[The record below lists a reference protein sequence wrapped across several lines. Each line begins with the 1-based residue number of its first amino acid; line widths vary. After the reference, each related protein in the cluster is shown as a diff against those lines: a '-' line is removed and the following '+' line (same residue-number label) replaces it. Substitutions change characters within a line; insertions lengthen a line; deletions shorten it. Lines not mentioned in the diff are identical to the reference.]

1 MLILIQSL
9 SLPLK
14 DPVLIFSIILFIIL
28 FAPILLN
35 KLKIPHLIG
44 LIIAGALIG
53 PHGLNLLLRDSSI
66 TLYGTVG
73 LLYIMFLA
81 GLEIDLGTFRK
92 NSGRSL
98 TFGLLTFTIPMILG
112 ISAGIFLLNF
122 TVMTSVL
129 LASMFASH
137 TLLAYPIIS
146 KLGVQN
152 SRSVVI
158 AVGGTLITDTLALL
172 VLAVIANMA
181 TGEITSDFWLRLGI
195 SITLFTLIVVF
206 IFPLVSRWFFKK
218 YDDNILQYIFSLA
231 MVFLGAALAQAAGIE
246 HIIGAFLAGLALNK
260 LIPRTSPLMNRIEF
274 VGNALFIP
282 LFLIGVGMLVDYRA
296 FVRDTETIIVAVV
309 MTVIA
314 ISGKYLAAFVAQK
327 IFRMKPYERNVI
339 FGLSNAQAAAT
350 LAAVLVGY
358 NIILGYDATGAPVRL
373 LNDAVLNGSIVMIL
387 ITCTVAS
394 FAAQKGA
401 QHLALSEM
409 GDEQE
414 KDNAPE
420 RILVALSN
428 TDTLTELV
436 NLSMLIKSKNNKHDV
451 IGLHVLNND
460 RSRELTEKSA
470 DKLLDEAADIAS
482 ASDVYMRKVLRYDL
496 NLINGITNAA
506 NETKSTDLV
515 LGVQSRKGL
524 SDNFLG
530 NLTEGILLK
539 SDLTVWINKA
549 TQPIQTIK
557 RYIVVVPERAERE
570 LGFPLWVVKVWNISR
585 NTGARID
592 FFATPQTIQ
601 WLRVVQKNHPIEAN
615 FNEFTEWD
623 DFLVLSREIREND
636 TLMIIMSRKGFL
648 SYNDQMTKIPSYL
661 NKYFTNNN
669 FILVYPSQ
677 STEKWQSVNLSEASV
692 FEPLSENLDKI
703 EEFGKYIGKLFK
715 RK

>member
-98 TFGLLTFTIPMILG
+98 TFGLLTFTIPMVLG

-195 SITLFTLIVVF
+195 SITIFTLTVVF

-309 MTVIA
+309 MTLIA
-314 ISGKYLAAFVAQK
+314 ISGKYLAAFVTQK
-327 IFRMKPYERNVI
+327 IFGMKLYERNVI

-358 NIILGYDATGAPVRL
+358 NIILGYDATGAPIRL

-414 KDNAPE
+414 SDTASE

-428 TDTLTELV
+428 ADTLNELV

-460 RSRELTEKSA
+460 RSRELSEKGA

-482 ASDVYMRKVLRYDL
+482 ASDVFMRKVLRYDL
-496 NLINGITNAA
+496 NLVNGITSAA

-539 SDLTVWINKA
+539 SDFSVWINKA
-549 TQPIQTIK
+549 SQPIQTIK

-601 WLRVVQKNHPIEAN
+601 WLGVVQKNHPIEAS

-636 TLMIIMSRKGFL
+636 ALMIIMSRKGFL
-648 SYNDQMTKIPSYL
+648 SYNDQMAKIPSYL

-692 FEPLSENLDKI
+692 FEPLSENLEKI

>member
-1 MLILIQSL
+1 MLILVQSL

-98 TFGLLTFTIPMILG
+98 TFGLLTFSIPMILG

-195 SITLFTLIVVF
+195 SITIFTLTVVF
-206 IFPLVSRWFFKK
+206 IFPLLSRWFFKK

-314 ISGKYLAAFVAQK
+314 ISGKYLAAFVTQK
-327 IFRMKPYERNVI
+327 IFGMKPYERNVI

-358 NIILGYDATGAPVRL
+358 NIILGYDATGAPIRL

-409 GDEQE
+409 GDDQE
-414 KDNAPE
+414 PDRASE

-428 TDTLTELV
+428 ADTLNELV

-460 RSRELTEKSA
+460 KSRELSEKSA

-482 ASDVYMRKVLRYDL
+482 ASDVFMRKVLRYDL
-496 NLINGITNAA
+496 NLVNGITSAA

-539 SDLTVWINKA
+539 SDFSVWINKA
-549 TQPIQTIK
+549 SQPIQTIK

-648 SYNDQMTKIPSYL
+648 SCNDQMAKIPSYL

>member
-1 MLILIQSL
+1 MLILVQSL
-9 SLPLK
+9 SLPLN
-14 DPVLIFSIILFIIL
+14 DPVLIFSVILFIIL
-28 FAPILLN
+28 FAPILFN

-81 GLEIDLGTFRK
+81 GLEIDMGTFRK

-98 TFGLLTFTIPMILG
+98 VFGLLTFSVPMLLG
-112 ISAGIFLLNF
+112 VLSSYYFLGFSMLS
-122 TVMTSVL
+122 SVL

-158 AVGGTLITDTLALL
+158 SVGGTLITDTLALL

-181 TGEITSDFWLRLGI
+181 VGEVTSSFWMRLAI
-195 SITLFTLIVVF
+195 SITVFTLIVVF
-206 IFPLVSRWFFKK
+206 VFPLVSRWFFKN
-218 YDDNILQYIFSLA
+218 YHDNILQYIFSLA

-296 FVRDTETIIVAVV
+296 FIRDSETITVAIT

-314 ISGKYLAAFVAQK
+314 IAGKFFAALATQK
-327 IFRMKPYERNVI
+327 IFNLKAYERNVI

-358 NIILGYDATGAPVRL
+358 NIILGYDSSGAPIRL

-387 ITCTVAS
+387 VSCTVAS
-394 FAAQKGA
+394 FAAQRGA

-409 GDEQE
+409 SEE
-414 KDNAPE
+414 SETESTTE

-428 TDTLTELV
+428 NDTVNELV

-451 IGLHVLNND
+451 IGLHVLSN
-460 RSRELTEKSA
+460 SSMRELSEKSA
-470 DKLLDEAADIAS
+470 DKLLEQAADIAA
-482 ASDVYMRKVLRYDL
+482 ASDVLMRKVLRYDL
-496 NLINGITNAA
+496 NLVNGITSAA
-506 NETKSTDLV
+506 NETKSTDLI
-515 LGVQSRKGL
+515 LGVQNHKGL

-530 NLTEGILLK
+530 NLTEGILNK
-539 SDLTVWINKA
+539 TDLSVWINKS

-557 RYIVVVPERAERE
+557 RYLIVVPERAERE

-585 NTGARID
+585 NTGARIQ
-592 FFATPQTIQ
+592 FFASAQTIE
-601 WLRVVQKNHPIEAN
+601 WLKAVQKNHPIEASFVPFVN
-615 FNEFTEWD
+615 WE

-636 TLMIIMSRKGFL
+636 TFMTIMSRKGYPSF
-648 SYNDQMTKIPSYL
+648 NEQMPKIPAYL

-677 STEKWQSVNLSEASV
+677 MAEKWQSTKLSEASV
-692 FEPLSENLDKI
+692 FEPLSDNLERL
-703 EEFGKYIGKLFK
+703 EEFGKYIGKLFR

>member
-9 SLPLK
+9 NLPLK

-53 PHGLNLLLRDSSI
+53 PHGFNLLMRDSSI
-66 TLYGTVG
+66 TLFGTVG

-81 GLEIDLGTFRK
+81 GLEMDLGTFRK
-92 NSGRSL
+92 NSGRSVVFGML
-98 TFGLLTFTIPMILG
+98 TFLIPMILG
-112 ISAGIFLLNF
+112 IGAGYYLLNF
-122 TVMTSVL
+122 SMMTSVL

-181 TGEITSDFWLRLGI
+181 TGEISTDFWLRLSI
-195 SITLFTLIVVF
+195 SITIFTLIVVF
-206 IFPLVSRWFFKK
+206 IFPLLSRWFFKK
-218 YDDNILQYIFSLA
+218 YDDNILHYIFSLA

-282 LFLIGVGMLVDYRA
+282 IFLIGVGMLVDYRA
-296 FVRDTETIIVAVV
+296 FIRDSETIIVALV
-309 MTVIA
+309 MTSVA
-314 ISGKYLAAFVAQK
+314 IFGKFLAAFFTQK
-327 IFRMKPYERNVI
+327 IFSLKIYERNII

-358 NIILGYDATGAPVRL
+358 NIILGYDQSGAPIRL

-387 ITCTVAS
+387 ITCTIAS
-394 FAAQKGA
+394 FAAQRGA
-401 QHLALSEM
+401 QRLALSEM
-409 GDEQE
+409 ADEQ
-414 KDNAPE
+414 DADTTSE
-420 RILVALSN
+420 RILIALSN
-428 TDTLTELV
+428 KETLNELV
-436 NLSMLIKSKNNKHDV
+436 NFSMLIKSKNNKHDV

-460 RSRELTEKSA
+460 PTRELSEKKA
-470 DKLLDEAADIAS
+470 DKLLEEAADIAS
-482 ASDVYMRKVLRYDL
+482 ASDVFMRKVLRYDL
-496 NLINGITNAA
+496 NLVNGITSAA

-515 LGVQSRKGL
+515 LGVQSRKGI

-530 NLTEGILLK
+530 NLTEGILNK

-549 TQPIQTIK
+549 VQPIQTIK
-557 RYIVVVPERAERE
+557 RYIIVVPDRAEKE
-570 LGFPLWVVKVWNISR
+570 IGFPLWVVKVWNISR

-592 FFATPQTIQ
+592 FFASNHTIE
-601 WLRVVQKNHPIEAN
+601 WLQVVQKNHPVEAS
-615 FNEFTEWD
+615 FTPFADWD
-623 DFLVLSREIREND
+623 DFLILSREIREND
-636 TLMIIMSRKGFL
+636 ALMVILSRKGFV
-648 SYNDQMTKIPSYL
+648 SYNEQMAKIPGYL
-661 NKYFTNNN
+661 NKYFTSNN

-677 STEKWQSVNLSEASV
+677 SAENWQSVKLSEASV
-692 FEPLSENLDKI
+692 FEPLSENLERF
-703 EEFGKYIGKLFK
+703 EEFTKYIGKLFK